1 MRVEVFTAMKIYT
14 FFRHFKVEC
23 RAVLMCVWCAGESLT
38 ASENKHFLQN
48 SLQWKAC
55 SEEWEHVFY
64 EYSVGFSLP
73 ELETL
78 LFVSELPRTL
88 LVEVWMFSFKMWFKF
103 VPFHSAYI

>member
-48 SLQWKAC
+48 SLQ
-55 SEEWEHVFY
+55 
-64 EYSVGFSLP
+64 
-73 ELETL
+73 
-78 LFVSELPRTL
+78 
-88 LVEVWMFSFKMWFKF
+88 
-103 VPFHSAYI
+103 